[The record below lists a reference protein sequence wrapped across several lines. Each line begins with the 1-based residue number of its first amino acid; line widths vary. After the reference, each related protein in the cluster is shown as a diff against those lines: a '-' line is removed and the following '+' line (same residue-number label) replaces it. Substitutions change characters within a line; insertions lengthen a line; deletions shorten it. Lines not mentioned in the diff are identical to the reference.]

1 MSMCVRDID
10 FAYFYDFCII
20 FQKCSD
26 NAEFIVFIFI
36 YGSNLTSNAK
46 KKNATVYNH
55 VSHPFSPTS
64 TFFKQTQRK

>member
-10 FAYFYDFCII
+10 FAYFHDFCII

-36 YGSNLTSNAK
+36 Y
-46 KKNATVYNH
+46 ATVYNH
-55 VSHPFSPTS
+55 AAHPFSPTS
-64 TFFKQTQRK
+64 TFFKQT